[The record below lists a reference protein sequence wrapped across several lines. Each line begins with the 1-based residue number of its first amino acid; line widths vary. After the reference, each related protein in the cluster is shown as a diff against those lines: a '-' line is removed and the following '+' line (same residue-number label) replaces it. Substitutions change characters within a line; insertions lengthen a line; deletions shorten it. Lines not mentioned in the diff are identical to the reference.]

1 MRIKPFNGLVPSP
14 SKTELVASVP
24 YDVVNTKEA
33 RALAKGNDDSLLNVS
48 RAEIHF
54 EDGFDAYSSKVY
66 EKAKFNFNRLI
77 NDEVLIREEE
87 PCIYIYRQDMNGH
100 VQTGIVAV

>member
-14 SKTELVASVP
+14 SKTGLVASVP

-33 RALAKGNDDSLLNVS
+33 RALAKGNADSLLNVS

-54 EDGFDAYSSKVY
+54 EDDFDAYSSKVY

-77 NDEVLIREEE
+77 NYSSINSYIRIFWINNSGYY
-87 PCIYIYRQDMNGH
+87 CNYI
-100 VQTGIVAV
+100 